1 MVQKVGPDDFDLTIK
16 FGGGLHT
23 RAAEDDIHER
33 EAADGNNFLLDL
45 ENRELRPRPPFDLIG
60 TAPNEAE
67 IRGGGSLL
75 KADGTVKAFFQAG
88 NTVYDWDGIDFQASP
103 ILDTVNANAKL
114 RAHFHSH
121 AWALADKVL
130 ITDLSL
136 LEVVKEW
143 DGSTWADVAFLSN
156 PSTSF
161 GTFYAKYMH
170 ISNERAVFAHVK
182 DPGATTPHMI
192 VGSMRGDYTL
202 ISVDDRPSSALSEE
216 DPFFLLAPDLK
227 PINALTEAF
236 GSSII
241 STEQGQIYNL
251 TGASAKDFAFDDFYA
266 GSAAIGD
273 ESMAF
278 VGNDIVYGR
287 RGRIESVRDTDRFG
301 DSESDDL
308 SRLIADT
315 VKTYP
320 GWTVVYNS
328 RLNRVYLF
336 PEGIS
341 EVWVF
346 DTAMLGGEVS
356 PWMRWKTSHS
366 LAFRPTF
373 VASMLDPDDGL
384 EYVFMG
390 DGSGNIYRLEG
401 EGELGDGGTNNIA
414 VEFLTKL
421 FSVPLNAEAFEVE
434 GYIKYRKD
442 VAATVELTF
451 EYAGVNIFN
460 ERLTI
465 ELPAVTD
472 RPFYSNGLYYS
483 DGNHYG
489 SIVGRLARQPIYP
502 PGQANEFQVRVKVE
516 GAASFS
522 ISEIGLRFKAASS

>member
-1 MVQKVGPDDFDLTIK
+1 MVSKIGPDEFDLTIK

-45 ENRELRPRPPFDLIG
+45 ENRELRPRPPFDLVG
-60 TAPNEAE
+60 TAPNGGS
-67 IRGGGSLL
+67 ILGGGSLL
-75 KADGTVKAFFQAG
+75 KTDGTVKAFFQAG
-88 NTVYDWDGIDFQASP
+88 TNVYQWDGTDFQASP
-103 ILDTVNANAKL
+103 LLDTVSASAKL

-121 AWALADKVL
+121 AWALADKIL
-130 ITDLSL
+130 ITDLAL
-136 LEVVKEW
+136 AEVVKEW
-143 DGSTWADVAFLSN
+143 DGTTWADVTFLSGA
-156 PSTSF
+156 SAAF
-161 GTFYAKYMH
+161 GNFFAKYML

-182 DPGATTPHMI
+182 DAGATSRHMI
-192 VGSMRGDYTL
+192 VGSQRGDYTK
-202 ISVDDRPSSALSEE
+202 ISVSDRPSSSLAED

-227 PINALTEAF
+227 PINALVEAF
-236 GSSII
+236 GSTII
-241 STEQGQIYNL
+241 STEQGQIYDL

-273 ESMAF
+273 ESMSF
-278 VGNDIVYGR
+278 VGNDIIYGR

-356 PWMRWKTSHS
+356 PWMRWKTAHA
-366 LAFRPTF
+366 LAFQPTF
-373 VASMLDPDDGL
+373 VASMLDPSDGL

-390 DGSGNIYRLEG
+390 NSSGNVFRLEG
-401 EGELGDGGTNNIA
+401 TGTDGDGGTTNIA
-414 VEFLTKL
+414 VEFLSKL
-421 FSVPLNAEAFEVE
+421 FSVPLNAQSFEIE
-434 GYIKYRKD
+434 GYIKYRKIET
-442 VAATVELTF
+442 ASTVEIIF
-451 EYAGVNIFN
+451 EYAGENIFSQSIT
-460 ERLTI
+460 LT
-465 ELPAVTD
+465 LPAAEGGWYWGGEMYWGGS
-472 RPFYSNGLYYS
+472 FY
-483 DGNHYG
+483 YG
-489 SIVGRLARQPIYP
+489 SISGKLARQPIFP
-502 PGQANEFQVRVKVE
+502 PGQGNEFQVRVKVNGTE
-516 GAASFS
+516 DFA
-522 ISEIGLRFKAASS
+522 INEIGLRFRAAG